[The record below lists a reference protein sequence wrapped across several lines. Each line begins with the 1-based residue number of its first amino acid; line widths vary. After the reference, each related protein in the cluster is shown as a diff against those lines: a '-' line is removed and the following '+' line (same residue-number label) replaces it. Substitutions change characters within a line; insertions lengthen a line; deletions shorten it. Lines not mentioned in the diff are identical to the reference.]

1 VGARALCFDVQP
13 PVQPK
18 GTPVK
23 AKLVVVSGSA
33 PDAQFEVS
41 TPATLGR
48 GPEVEL
54 TFQHPQ
60 ISREHCRIDEQDGQL
75 YVFDLGSMNGTFVN
89 EQKIT
94 EPTKMFPGDTL
105 AIGKLSFR
113 LCQLRIPESQTDSWD
128 ESDAF
133 AADHLTDLDFG
144 GGLSDVRLSGDEPS
158 DS

>member
-1 VGARALCFDVQP
+1 M
-13 PVQPK
+13 
-18 GTPVK
+18 K

-33 PDAQFEVS
+33 PGAEFEVS

-60 ISREHCRIDEQDGQL
+60 ISREHCRIEEKEGQL
-75 YVFDLGSMNGTFVN
+75 YVADLESLNGTFVN

-94 EPTKMFPGDTL
+94 EATKIFPGDTL
-105 AIGKLSFR
+105 AIGKLTFR
-113 LCQLRIPESQTDSWD
+113 LAQLRIPASQSDSWD

-144 GGLSDVRLSGDEPS
+144 GGLSDMRLSGDEPS